1 MKTTNYK
8 GYTVY
13 SDGRIKK
20 KDGSGYMRTYSST
33 KGYLLLELTVNG
45 KRIRTSIH
53 RLIWEAF
60 NGPIPDGLTIDHI
73 DNDKTNNRLDNLQ
86 LLTNAENNSKGHQIF
101 TKSELEQI
109 RYHREELRWT
119 YKNIAD
125 KFGVHE
131 NTINKIQKKG
141 YKYVYQAV

>member
-8 GYTVY
+8 GYVVH

-20 KDGSGYMRTYSST
+20 KDGSGYMRTYST
-33 KGYLLLELTVNG
+33 DKGYLLLELTVNG
-45 KRIRTSIH
+45 KRKRTSIH